1 MQFRL
6 LTYNVH
12 GCRGTDKIVSPA
24 RIAGVIEATGADVV
38 ALQELDF
45 NRVRSGFID
54 QAAAVAAELAMDFHY
69 QPAWHLAEEKLG
81 DAILTRLPMRLMKA
95 GALPSFSR
103 WKRERRGAL
112 WVRLE
117 TGGRPVHLINTHL
130 GLNLRDR
137 LAQTEAL
144 FGAEWLGNPQCDSPL
159 VLCGDFNALPGSAVH
174 RRVLQQLHD
183 VHANTLTP
191 RRRRRTFPTR
201 YPMACLDHVFLSEN
215 VTVHHVE
222 VVRTPVTRIASDH
235 YPLLA
240 ELSVPV

>member
-1 MQFRL
+1 MS
-6 LTYNVH
+6 
-12 GCRGTDKIVSPA
+12 IA
-24 RIAGVIEATGADVV
+24 RIASVIEATGADVV

-45 NRVRSGFID
+45 NRKRSGHVD
-54 QAAAVAAELAMDFHY
+54 QAAAMAAKLSMDYHF

-81 DAILTRLPMRLMKA
+81 DAILSRLPMRLMKA

-103 WKRERRGAL
+103 WKRERRGAV
-112 WVRLE
+112 WVRFE
-117 TGGRPVHLINTHL
+117 NQGRPVHLVNTHL

-144 FGAEWLGNPQCDSPL
+144 FGPEWLGSSRCGPPFI
-159 VLCGDFNALPGSAVH
+159 LCGDFNALPGSAVH
-174 RRVLQQLHD
+174 RRVLEQLDD
-183 VHANTLTP
+183 VHANTLIP

-201 YPMACLDHVFLSEN
+201 YPMACLDHVFLSDK

-222 VVRTPVTRIASDH
+222 VVRTPLTRIASDH